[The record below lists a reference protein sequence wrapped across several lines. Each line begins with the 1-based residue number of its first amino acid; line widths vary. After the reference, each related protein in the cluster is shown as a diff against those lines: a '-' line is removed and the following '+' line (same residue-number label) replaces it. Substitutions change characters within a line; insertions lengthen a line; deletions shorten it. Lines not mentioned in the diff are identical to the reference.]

1 MIKITENIALNE
13 NEIEQTFIR
22 ASGPGGQ
29 NVNKVATAVQL
40 RFNVAASSS
49 LPDDVRERLVQIAG
63 SQMTEDGTLVITAKR
78 FRSQEQNRHDAI
90 ARLVNLIRQAAQK
103 PKRRRKT
110 KPPRKARE
118 QRLQKKR
125 RRSEIKRLR
134 QPPKTKEDL

>member
-40 RFNVAASSS
+40 RFNVADSSS

-63 SQMTEDGTLVITAKR
+63 SQMTEDGALVITAKR

>member
-1 MIKITENIALNE
+1 MIKITQNIALNE

-40 RFNVAASSS
+40 RFNVTDSSS